1 MGGLRDFLI
10 KFDKPQPVYF
20 PGDVVSGQLVVNLS
34 EQKNFKKI
42 KVELV
47 GKGKVFWQ
55 ETRSDSNGTRTDT
68 FNNSEE
74 YVEHE
79 VVVHQGRVLNTS
91 LLYET
96 LSQWTAAWSTLF
108 GRGMTRLVSQW
119 SRAYPVMHAPAVL
132 CHKERVLHG
141 IRLLA

>member
-91 LLYET
+91 LL
-96 LSQWTAAWSTLF
+96 
-108 GRGMTRLVSQW
+108 
-119 SRAYPVMHAPAVL
+119 
-132 CHKERVLHG
+132 
-141 IRLLA
+141 

>member
-34 EQKNFKKI
+34 EQKTFKKI

-47 GKGKVFWQ
+47 GKGNVFWQ
-55 ETRSDSNGTRTDT
+55 ESRSDANGARTDT

-74 YVEHE
+74 YVELE
-79 VVVHQGRVLNTS
+79 VNVHQGRVLNTRHS
-91 LLYET
+91 LR
-96 LSQWTAAWSTLF
+96 AASPYAIKN
-108 GRGMTRLVSQW
+108 Q
-119 SRAYPVMHAPAVL
+119 
-132 CHKERVLHG
+132 
-141 IRLLA
+141 